1 MSDEIEVEVEL
12 DEEIE
17 VEVDFPDV
25 VYNASGGGSVTIVD
39 QITSVTIST
48 VAAPGTYPVLQFSGI
63 SGGAANTVFTNS
75 IIPA

>member
-1 MSDEIEVEVEL
+1 MGFKTNS
-12 DEEIE
+12 
-17 VEVDFPDV
+17 
-25 VYNASGGGSVTIVD
+25 SGGGGVGGSVTIVD
-39 QITSVTIST
+39 QITSATIAT